1 MLFLEIPQ
9 LHLLG
14 SSSVIFLRENVIYTA
29 FRSSA
34 FKLTSDYETITHRSV
49 EEYIHNWKIKNFL
62 IKIRAHNPGGKS

>member
-1 MLFLEIPQ
+1 MLFLEILQ

-14 SSSVIFLRENVIYTA
+14 SSSVIFLRENVIYTP

-49 EEYIHNWKIKNFL
+49 EEYNYT
-62 IKIRAHNPGGKS
+62 